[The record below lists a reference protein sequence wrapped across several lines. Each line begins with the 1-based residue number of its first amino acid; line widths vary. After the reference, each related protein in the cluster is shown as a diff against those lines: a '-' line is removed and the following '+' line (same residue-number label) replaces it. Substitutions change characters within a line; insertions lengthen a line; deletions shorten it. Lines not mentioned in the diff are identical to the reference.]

1 MSNLVFVLVLL
12 LVLDIGILGIG
23 SYNNSLF
30 NGFGPIR
37 ALTGL
42 STMDPET
49 SRSVISAKGLT
60 RLYKLGDSEVVG
72 INQVDLEI
80 TAGELVVLKGNSGSG
95 KSTLLSL
102 LAGLDRPT
110 RGNLTVSGHDLTKTS
125 DSELTHFRRQVVGM
139 IFQSFNLLPTLNVLE
154 NACLPAL
161 LAGKPIT
168 ESRLKAADLLKWL
181 GLDTRLSHLPAQLSG
196 GEMQR
201 TAIARA
207 LINDPS
213 IILADE
219 PTGNLDSCNG
229 QIVIDLLAELNR
241 KWDRTVLIAT
251 HSTLADEKASV
262 KIGLK
267 DGMITDHP

>member
-1 MSNLVFVLVLL
+1 MK
-12 LVLDIGILGIG
+12 
-23 SYNNSLF
+23 
-30 NGFGPIR
+30 
-37 ALTGL
+37 
-42 STMDPET
+42 PET
-49 SRSVISAKGLT
+49 SGSVISAKGLT
-60 RLYKLGDSEVVG
+60 RIYKLGNSEVIG

-80 TAGELVVLKGNSGSG
+80 AVGELVVLKGNSGSG

-110 RGNLTVSGHDLTKTS
+110 RGELVVAHHDLNKTS
-125 DSELTHFRRQVVGM
+125 DSQLTLFRRQVVGM

-154 NACLPAL
+154 NISLPAL
-161 LAGKPIT
+161 LAGKSIAETRPQAMT
-168 ESRLKAADLLKWL
+168 LLKWL
-181 GLDTRLSHLPAQLSG
+181 GLDGRLNHFPAQLSG

-207 LINDPS
+207 LINDPA

-219 PTGNLDSCNG
+219 PTGNLDSRNG

-241 KWDRTVLIAT
+241 KWNRTVLIAT
-251 HSTLADEKASV
+251 HSTLADKKASV